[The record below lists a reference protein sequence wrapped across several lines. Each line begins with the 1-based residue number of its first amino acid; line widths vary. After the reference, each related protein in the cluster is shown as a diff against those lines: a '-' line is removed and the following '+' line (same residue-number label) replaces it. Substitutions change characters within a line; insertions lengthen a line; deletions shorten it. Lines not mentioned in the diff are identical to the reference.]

1 MLKNRFYLPLLAA
14 AAAFALANC
23 RTAPTTPATSA
34 NACRTISHGSG
45 APISMC
51 AAQNFP
57 AENFR
62 AFQVKRFEV
71 SKTGPVAVAMGKLH
85 WGKRDIKVAFMD
97 DPFGLKQRVLQV
109 ANEWRTD
116 GGANVNFIESNV
128 DDADI
133 RVSFRGGG
141 YWSYIGTQAQNFPK
155 SEQTMNLQFAPNVS
169 RTELR
174 RVTLHEFGHTLGLL
188 HEHESPLADIH
199 WDKTAVYKYYMQ
211 PPNCWDRAQI
221 DTQVLTKERSGP
233 DLVATAFDKQ
243 SIMCYAVASELTTDH
258 KEIGWNTQLSE
269 TDKAFIKK
277 FYPPAP

>member
-1 MLKNRFYLPLLAA
+1 MLKNRFFLWLFAAGAVFSLAS
-14 AAAFALANC
+14 C
-23 RTAPTTPATSA
+23 RAVPTASA
-34 NACRTISHGSG
+34 NACRTISHGSA

-57 AENFR
+57 PENFR
-62 AFQVKRFEV
+62 AFQVKRLEV
-71 SKTGPVAVAMGKLH
+71 RQTGPVGLMEQKLC
-85 WGKRDIKVAFMD
+85 WKKRDIKVAFMD
-97 DPFGLKQRVLQV
+97 DPYGLKQRVLQV

-133 RVSFRGGG
+133 RVSFRGSG
-141 YWSYIGTQAQNFPK
+141 YWSYLGTQAQNFPK

-174 RVTLHEFGHTLGLL
+174 RVTLHEFGHALGLL

-199 WDKTAVYKYYMQ
+199 WDKAAVYKYYMQ

-233 DLVATAFDKQ
+233 DLVATAFDKN
-243 SIMCYAVASELTTDH
+243 SIMCYPVASELTTDH
-258 KEIGWNTQLSE
+258 KEIGWNTELSA

-277 FYPPAP
+277 FYPPTP